1 MRTTAARSLN
11 RLKRRIRLAYREA
24 PVRLDRM
31 RGKRILHFLHIG
43 KTGGTAVLTAL
54 LGVDDRRYRFYYRG
68 HHGTLADV
76 QAGDSC
82 FFFVRDPVTR
92 FVSAF
97 HSRQREGRPRYYY
110 PWNAEERTA
119 FERFK
124 TPNELAVAL
133 SSDDADTR
141 AAAERAMRG
150 IKHIKTPLA
159 WWSGTEE
166 YLRQRRSAVLFVG
179 AQEQL
184 TEDFARL
191 KALLGIEATLAQDEV
206 TSHRNPG
213 HLDRTLDPS
222 AIENL
227 RTWYAADYTR
237 LTTLREWFPHLPDYE
252 ASRVGGI
259 G

>member
-1 MRTTAARSLN
+1 M
-11 RLKRRIRLAYREA
+11 AYRDA
-24 PVRLDRM
+24 PVRLDRI
-31 RGKRILHFLHIG
+31 RGKQILHFLHVG

-54 LGVDDRRYRFYYRG
+54 LDVEDRRYRFYYRG

-76 QAGDSC
+76 QPGDSC
-82 FFFVRDPVTR
+82 FFFVRDPVSR

-110 PWNAEERTA
+110 PWSRDERSA
-119 FERFK
+119 FERFES
-124 TPNELAVAL
+124 PNALALAL
-133 SSDDADTR
+133 TSTDPETR

-150 IKHIKTPLA
+150 IKHIKTPLSR
-159 WWSGTEE
+159 WSGAEE
-166 YLRQRRSAVLFVG
+166 YLRERRSAVLFVG

-206 TSHRNPG
+206 SSHRNPA
-213 HLDRTLDPS
+213 HLDRRLDAA

-227 RTWYAADYTR
+227 RGWYAADYER
-237 LTTLREWFPHLPDYE
+237 LATLREWFPHLPDYGGSGGG
-252 ASRVGGI
+252 ASAERPW
-259 G
+259 